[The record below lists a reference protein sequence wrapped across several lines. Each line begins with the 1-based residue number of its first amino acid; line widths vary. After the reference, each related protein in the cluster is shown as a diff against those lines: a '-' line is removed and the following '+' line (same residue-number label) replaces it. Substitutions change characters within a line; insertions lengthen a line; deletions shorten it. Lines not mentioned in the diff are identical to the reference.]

1 MDTVASNKE
10 KRCCN
15 DHHCISLLHPNWCN
29 NHNITQATEIA
40 KFSSHTSCK
49 SLWLLQP
56 QCILQG
62 STGRPHETIM
72 ADDLGSPPPP
82 PTSELANGIIQE
94 QDVIKGPAALPK
106 FLLLLEEFGFPPGMF
121 PLRCVEEFGFDR
133 SSGRWW
139 LWLKTRCEQ
148 EFQSADSMVF
158 CEEQMSGRIQKGK
171 ILDLNG
177 WKMKP
182 IVHKTL
188 YLSVN
193 YRELWVDDDTTFG
206 KIHFK
211 DCKGFVQSFPLQAFF
226 PMKQ

>member
-1 MDTVASNKE
+1 
-10 KRCCN
+10 
-15 DHHCISLLHPNWCN
+15 
-29 NHNITQATEIA
+29 
-40 KFSSHTSCK
+40 
-49 SLWLLQP
+49 
-56 QCILQG
+56 
-62 STGRPHETIM
+62 M

-139 LWLKTRCEQ
+139 LRLKTRCEQ
-148 EFQSADSMVF
+148 EFQSANSMVF

-188 YLSVN
+188 YLSVS